1 MLFVEAMTS
10 EEQLRKACADLDKP
24 LLYNMATSGKTPY
37 LSAQEMQDMG
47 FAACIYPG
55 VVLTTAIPVVQ
66 QMLRNLRET
75 GDIKSIMNQN
85 TTFQEFFDLLGMDQ
99 VKELENRYVVDESRR
114 AGY

>member
-1 MLFVEAMTS
+1 
-10 EEQLRKACADLDKP
+10 
-24 LLYNMATSGKTPY
+24 
-37 LSAQEMQDMG
+37 MG